1 MIPGPGRTAL
11 LSGAVTASPET
22 IQKTLDAYLAAYRN
36 NDKAALVALF
46 TDDCEW
52 TDPVGTPTHHGKDG
66 VAKFWDDAR
75 ALADSIVLEG
85 KDIHICGTEAAMIF
99 EIHASVG
106 GNTMIMDAVDV
117 FEFDADGKIKVGKAY
132 WDMAKARMA

>member
-1 MIPGPGRTAL
+1 
-11 LSGAVTASPET
+11 VTATPES
-22 IQKTLDAYLAAYRN
+22 IQATLDAYVAGYRS
-36 NDKAALVALF
+36 NDKDAVVALYA
-46 TDDCEW
+46 DDCEW

-75 ALADSIVLEG
+75 ALADSIVLEPVQV
-85 KDIHICGTEAAMIF
+85 HICGNEAAMVF

-117 FEFDADGKIKVGKAY
+117 FVFDDDGKIKVGKAY
-132 WDMAKARMA
+132 WDMAKARMG